1 MKKVSLSG
9 GSLQEWQLEDGS
21 KHSAIQERTGL
32 LFLIHDLLPWQDE
45 AEGLTATQI
54 RQQLCNLDIECGI
67 RTLERHLATL
77 LRMAHVDY
85 EGEKPRRYRRLYS
98 HRLTD
103 SFPGGVPLPGGCIL
117 RIPDWPSEI
126 YFEPDR

>member
-9 GSLQEWQLEDGS
+9 GNHQDWHLEDGS
-21 KHSAIQERTGL
+21 KHSAIQGRTGL
-32 LFLIHDLLPWQDE
+32 LFLIHDLLPWQDD

-54 RQQLCNLDIECGI
+54 RQQLRNLGINCGI
-67 RTLERHLATL
+67 RTLERYLATL
-77 LRMAHVDY
+77 LRVAYIDW
-85 EGEKPRRYRRLYS
+85 EGEKPRRYRRLYR

-103 SFPGGVPLPGGCIL
+103 PLRGGVPLPGGCIL

-126 YFEPDR
+126 HFQPGR